1 MGGLSWGVRDEALKE
16 AFAVHGDVQEAI
28 VILERGTNRS
38 RGFGFV
44 TFATEEE
51 AQTAMEF
58 MNGQEID
65 GRSVHVSIAE
75 ERRERPN
82 NRISEEI
89 VVETEITIEIKIVSK
104 SNISI

>member
-1 MGGLSWGVRDEALKE
+1 MSKKLFVGGLSWGVRDEALKE

-51 AQTAMEF
+51 AQTAMESYEWPR
-58 MNGQEID
+58 N
-65 GRSVHVSIAE
+65 
-75 ERRERPN
+75 RRKICTRI
-82 NRISEEI
+82 NR
-89 VVETEITIEIKIVSK
+89 
-104 SNISI
+104 